1 MTQVKSHW
9 CGRIVVAVRA
19 YKKAKFRSFLED
31 LKLSIFTDQSY
42 RWDWDYS
49 LSPLVILSV
58 RFANSRAEIGT
69 DESQWE
75 GIMWACEANQKTVM
89 PPANCNVLS
98 LFSIK
103 TRQVM
108 LRDARNP
115 TSECLNTFYEVSF
128 LRDQIQQ
135 SFIEIPLCPTF
146 FPLYFHDCLYSIS
159 ILFASLDHK

>member
-1 MTQVKSHW
+1 MTQVKIILLLEWLIKQSLD
-9 CGRIVVAVRA
+9 I
-19 YKKAKFRSFLED
+19 SFLED

-58 RFANSRAEIGT
+58 RFANSRAETG
-69 DESQWE
+69 QWE
-75 GIMWACEANQKTVM
+75 GIMWARAANQRPVM

-115 TSECLNTFYEVSF
+115 TDVWIRFMMFLFQRSNTTKVHWNSIIPHVFSTLFSGLFVLNFYSVCIFRS
-128 LRDQIQQ
+128 
-135 SFIEIPLCPTF
+135 
-146 FPLYFHDCLYSIS
+146 
-159 ILFASLDHK
+159 